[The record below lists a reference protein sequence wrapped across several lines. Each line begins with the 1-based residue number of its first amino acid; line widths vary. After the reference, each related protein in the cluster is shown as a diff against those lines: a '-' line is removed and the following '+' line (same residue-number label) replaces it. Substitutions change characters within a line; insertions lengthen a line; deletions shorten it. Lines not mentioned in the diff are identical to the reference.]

1 MSKKY
6 TYDLRQY
13 QLRSVVLLEAID
25 QVCKQHNL
33 RYYIIAG
40 TLLGA
45 VRHQGFIPWDD
56 DIDIAMSRADY
67 DLLMAHAEEWVP
79 KPFRIVNHEIEP
91 GYPKYFAKLED
102 RSTTLV
108 ENFGLGYVGGI
119 YMDVFPLDA
128 VPNNRLL
135 RYVHF
140 YKFHFLRK
148 MLYYSY
154 RDPYKHGR
162 GLNAW
167 AVKTFQRIFNRESL
181 HKTSQRVLKEYN
193 GKAGCDYVMTHDDGP
208 RAYRTEIFGEPRD
221 YEFEGKTFCGPA
233 VSEGFLGVL
242 YGPTYMQLP
251 PEDKRRSHY
260 HQYCDLEHGCDGVD
274 LATLAS
280 RRS

>member
-1 MSKKY
+1 MTKQY

-25 QVCKQHNL
+25 QVCSKHNL

-45 VRHQGFIPWDD
+45 VRHRGFIPWDD

-67 DLLMAHAEEWVP
+67 DQLMAHADEWVP
-79 KPFRIVNHEIEP
+79 KPFRIVTHEIEA

-119 YMDVFPLDA
+119 YMDIFPLDA
-128 VPNNRLL
+128 VPNNKLL
-135 RYVHF
+135 RYWHF

-154 RDPYKHGR
+154 RDPYKHGH
-162 GLNAW
+162 GLNSW
-167 AVKTFQRIFNRESL
+167 AVKAFQHFFSREGL
-181 HKTSQRVLKEYN
+181 HKASQKVLREYN
-193 GKAGCDYVMTHDDGP
+193 DKAACDYVMTHDDGP
-208 RAYRTEIFGEPRD
+208 RAYRNAIFGEPRD
-221 YEFEGKTFCGPA
+221 YEFEGKMFCGPA

-274 LATLAS
+274 LATLANRKS
-280 RRS
+280 